1 LNTAFIP
8 KSNEQ
13 KENTKKCSK
22 THFRLIFK
30 LIVKLFTSISDP
42 HNIGFKSSS
51 YLTALSLQD
60 KKKERVNFWFYQGGW
75 ILATSLCVLAWVYTW
90 DSLLIKDIKRL
101 WPIHTVQI
109 SNMQYAFGVKVY
121 EEVCILNFTQFSQ
134 NSLLTKKF
142 CSVKDCKR
150 TSSCENGKLHTIKE

>member
-1 LNTAFIP
+1 MNTAFIP

-101 WPIHTVQI
+101 WPIHKYKHQI
-109 SNMQYAFGVKVY
+109 CSIPFGVQVY
-121 EEVCILNFTQFSQ
+121 GEVFYLEFY
-134 NSLLTKKF
+134 
-142 CSVKDCKR
+142 SVL
-150 TSSCENGKLHTIKE
+150 SEQL